1 MPFLLLW
8 ATSWLLARVGA
19 NGRRRREARLAWQR
33 GTAVCL
39 GVKCKCYSLKVAYHK
54 LLPRLPSPNF
64 ILPSALLSSRFTI
77 GHSAHSAATA
87 LSFLLFFCLCIVAVH
102 IYKQY
107 FKQNIFS
114 PISSSDVAATCN
126 RHKHFKTVIFNMLT
140 LRCL

>member
-54 LLPRLPSPNF
+54 LLLRLPSPNF
-64 ILPSALLSSRFTI
+64 ILPSALFSSHSTI
-77 GHSAHSAATA
+77 DHSAATA
-87 LSFLLFFCLCIVAVH
+87 LYFLLFSCLCIVAVH
-102 IYKQY
+102 IYKRY
-107 FKQNIFS
+107 FRQITFS
-114 PISSSDVAATCN
+114 QISSSDVAAMCN
-126 RHKHFKTVIFNMLT
+126 SHEHVKTVIFNMLA